1 MEQKKLFLLDA
12 YALIF
17 RAYYAFIRAQMIN
30 SRGLNTSAIYGFTAT
45 LEEILRTENPS
56 HIAVVFD
63 PPGPTFRHDKYPE
76 YKANRD
82 ATPEEIKL
90 SVPWIKKI
98 LEAYNIPAIEVKGY
112 EADDTIGTL
121 AVKASSSGYKVYM
134 MTPDKDFTQL
144 VGNNV
149 FIYKPRRSGNE
160 AEILGVSEVKDLFRV
175 DDPRQVIDVLAL
187 WGDSSD
193 NVPGA
198 PGIGEKTSKKL
209 ISEYKSIE
217 NLIEHKGELKGKM
230 KESIENNEDQIR
242 LSKELVTIRLDV
254 PVEFNEESLV
264 YGNVNWENLAD
275 LFEELEFK
283 TLANR
288 VLSSSG
294 KAKKVNTTVDQ
305 DTAALK
311 ESSTGQGDLFE
322 DPSLSPGDVSKLKTI
337 NDVEHSYICAD
348 TVDKIID
355 LAGSMKELNA
365 FCFDTETTNINALDA
380 ELVGL
385 AFSWKSNNAWYVPV
399 PEAKEEVQKVLEI
412 FRPVL
417 EDRKILKIG
426 QNLKYDIQIL
436 KNYGLNAGGNLFD
449 TMIAHYLLQPEQK
462 HGLDFLAQAYLE
474 YRNIPTEELI
484 GKRGSK
490 QKSMRDVPVEKL
502 CDYACE
508 DADITWQLYL
518 ILKEEL
524 DKVGLSKLAGDI
536 EFPLVSVLCS
546 MESSGIKL
554 DRDSLEKYAKV
565 LESELIVLRDS
576 VYELSG
582 VEFNISS
589 PKQLGDI
596 LFEKLKISS
605 DVKKTKSKQ
614 YSTSEDV
621 LVKFA
626 DKHPI
631 VNKVLEFRTLK
642 KLLSTYV
649 EALPKMINPRTGL
662 VHTSY
667 NQTVTATGRLSSNNP
682 NLQNIPIREEKGR
695 EIRKAFVPRGE
706 NFIFLSADYSQ
717 IELRLMAHMSGD
729 PLMRE
734 AFQKGEDIHTST
746 ASKIFN
752 RDPEEVSREQRGKA
766 KTANFGIIYGIS
778 AFGLAQR
785 MNIPRKEAKELIDNY
800 FKTYPRVKEYMDEC
814 IAGARDKG
822 YVETMLGRRRYLRDI
837 HSRNAV
843 VRGFAERNAIN
854 APIQGSAA
862 DIIKIA
868 MIRIQDELDKLGGKS
883 KMILQ
888 VHDELIFDVCKPE
901 LGELKRLV
909 IREMEKAYE
918 LSVPLVVD
926 YGTGSNWLEAH

>member
-17 RAYYAFIRAQMIN
+17 RAYYAFIKAQMIN
-30 SRGLNTSAIYGFTAT
+30 SRGLNTSAIYGFTVT
-45 LEEILRTENPS
+45 LEEILRNENPS

-63 PPGPTFRHDKYPE
+63 PPGPTFRHEQFPE

-121 AVKASSSGYKVYM
+121 AIKAGSSGYQVYM
-134 MTPDKDFTQL
+134 MTPDKDFNQL
-144 VGNNV
+144 VGGNV

-160 AEILGVSEVKDLFRV
+160 AEIIGVSEVKDLFRV

-193 NVPGA
+193 NIPGA

-217 NLIEHKGELKGKM
+217 NLFEHKDELKGKM
-230 KESIENNEDQIR
+230 RESIEQNEDQIR
-242 LSKELVTIRLDV
+242 LSKDLVTIRLDV
-254 PVEFNEESLV
+254 PVEFNEDSLA
-264 YGNVNWENLAD
+264 YGKVNFEDLAA
-275 LFEELEFK
+275 LFQELEFK

-288 VLSSSG
+288 VLSAFG
-294 KAKKVNTTVDQ
+294 QGGTTNTTVEQ
-305 DTAALK
+305 GTAALK
-311 ESSTGQGDLFE
+311 ESGAEQGDLFE
-322 DPSLSPGDVSKLKTI
+322 DPSVSLADVSSLKTI
-337 NDVEHSYICAD
+337 NDVDHSYTCAD
-348 TVDKIID
+348 TIDKITD
-355 LAGSMKELNA
+355 LASSLKDLKA
-365 FCFDTETTNINALDA
+365 FCFDTETTDINALDA

-385 AFSWKSNNAWYVPV
+385 AFSWKTNNAWYVPV
-399 PEAKEEVQKVLEI
+399 PEEKAEVFKILEI
-412 FRPVL
+412 FKPVL
-417 EDRKILKIG
+417 EDHRILKIG
-426 QNLKYDIQIL
+426 QNLKYDIQVL
-436 KNYGLNAGGNLFD
+436 RNYGLNAKGNLFD

-490 QKSMRDVPVEKL
+490 QKSMRDVPTEKL

-524 DKVGLSKLAGDI
+524 DKVGLNKLAKDI
-536 EFPLVSVLCS
+536 EFPLVSVLCN

-554 DRDSLEKYAKV
+554 DRNSLEKYAKV

-576 VYELSG
+576 VYELAG

-589 PKQLGDI
+589 PKQLGVI

-605 DVKKTKSKQ
+605 DARKTKSKQ

-662 VHTSY
+662 IHTSY

-695 EIRKAFVPRGE
+695 EIRKAFVPRGDD
-706 NFIFLSADYSQ
+706 FIFLSADYSQ

-729 PLMRE
+729 PVMRE

-752 RDPEEVSREQRGKA
+752 RPPDEVSREQRGKA

-800 FKTYPRVKEYMDEC
+800 FKTYSRVKEYMDES
-814 IAGARDKG
+814 IAEARDKG

-837 HSRNAV
+837 LSRNAV

-868 MIRIQDELDKLGGKS
+868 MIRIQDEMDKLGGKS
-883 KMILQ
+883 RMILQ
-888 VHDELIFDVCKPE
+888 VHDELIFDVYKPE
-901 LGELKRLV
+901 LDGLKQLV
-909 IREMEKAYE
+909 VTEMEKAYE